1 MTSRDDDT
9 PKSLD
14 GLFQPDVFDAEA
26 HSEEEIA
33 ITEVSPQVL
42 EELSQL
48 FKSSSQHDV
57 NNQQVI
63 ETDNNGDFGE
73 KGNRGDNTDR
83 DGNENADVDVDIDV
97 EATIDDVEIVAQ
109 ISDSTPMAEVV
120 SIIDDPSVDADY
132 TPAPRDPLLN
142 PMSDRGD
149 VLEISDDS
157 GGAVVIVDD
166 DVDRVIIVDQ
176 DQPDPRFEERQKRH
190 LRRERLR
197 KVKWFK
203 LAGAVVVLVAV
214 VLGVLASPL
223 FAIRNV
229 VFEGNVYTSQETI
242 NKVTELLEGASVF
255 TADTRAAREE
265 VLKDPWVSEVRITTD
280 FPSGALVEVAERVP
294 VVWYVGEDEKA
305 RVIDAR
311 GFIIAV
317 LDGWPTRYLQVVGT
331 GASLEAGTYADDVYR
346 AAAQLVLALPDEI
359 RGRVKSLELAGGG
372 ELTMILK
379 EGTIV
384 RFGPP
389 TDLQNKLVA
398 VVVLFRRQ
406 DPASLLVVDVST
418 GNPTVQT
425 K

>member
-1 MTSRDDDT
+1 MTAGNDDSSNSKND
-9 PKSLD
+9 
-14 GLFQPDVFDAEA
+14 QPDFAAHRDEELAVTEA
-26 HSEEEIA
+26 
-33 ITEVSPQVL
+33 SPEVL

-48 FKSSSQHDV
+48 FKSTSSVEVGDDV
-57 NNQQVI
+57 SEVDVSEVVATESVDVTPVSDHSGGDVVVI
-63 ETDNNGDFGE
+63 DDRGSSIEFGE
-73 KGNRGDNTDR
+73 
-83 DGNENADVDVDIDV
+83 I
-97 EATIDDVEIVAQ
+97 Q
-109 ISDSTPMAEVV
+109 DSTPMAEVI
-120 SIIDDPSVDADY
+120 SIIDDGALEHDP
-132 TPAPRDPLLN
+132 TPGPADPLLN
-142 PMSDRGD
+142 PMSDHGD
-149 VLEISDDS
+149 VVEISDDAAS
-157 GGAVVIVDD
+157 TVVIVDD

-190 LRRERLR
+190 QRRERLR

-203 LAGAVVVLVAV
+203 LVLVVGVVVAV

-223 FAIRNV
+223 FGIRRV
-229 VFEGNVYTSQETI
+229 DFEGNVYTSQQTI
-242 NKVTELLEGASVF
+242 EEVTELLMGASVF
-255 TADTRAAREE
+255 TADTRAAREA
-265 VLKDPWVSEVRITTD
+265 VLRDPWVAEVRITTD
-280 FPSGALVEVAERVP
+280 FPSGALVEVAERAP

-317 LDGWPTRYLQVVGT
+317 LEGWPTRYLQVTGT
-331 GASLEAGTYADDVYR
+331 GASLEAGVYADDVYR

-359 RGRVKSLELAGGG
+359 RSRVKSLELAGGG
-372 ELTMILK
+372 ELSMILK

-406 DPASLLVVDVST
+406 DPSTLLVVDVST
-418 GNPTVQT
+418 GNPTVQV